1 MTGSNWTG
9 RTPRNVQ
16 QAFGTYTSREVAPMP
31 HKASRGERVA
41 GALFAV
47 TLGIVGCAILVTWWA
62 R

>member
-16 QAFGTYTSREVAPMP
+16 QSLGWCSSREIAPMP
-31 HKASRGERVA
+31 HKPTRGGRIA
-41 GALFAV
+41 DALFAI